1 MTIVITY
8 GTFDLFHIGHLRILQ
23 RAKQLGNKLYV
34 GISSDEFN
42 TLKKKQS
49 IFPYTQRAEIVKA
62 IKYVDGVFAEQ
73 SWDQKKED
81 ILRLKASL
89 LVMGDDWVG
98 RFDQYNKYCQVKYL
112 PRTKNIST
120 TLIKQKFKKYS

>member
-42 TLKKKQS
+42 TLKKNRVFSLTHKELKLSKLLNMWTVSLQNNHG
-49 IFPYTQRAEIVKA
+49 
-62 IKYVDGVFAEQ
+62 IK
-73 SWDQKKED
+73 KKK
-81 ILRLKASL
+81 IS
-89 LVMGDDWVG
+89 
-98 RFDQYNKYCQVKYL
+98 FD
-112 PRTKNIST
+112 
-120 TLIKQKFKKYS
+120 